1 MFVIRTTAVTA
12 LACVALLA
20 LSALPAGAS
29 TLGQQTVDVHR
40 AADPQAQYYS
50 SYGEPEPL
58 SVPESPAPSDNTP
71 GLAIALSV
79 AALLAIVAGVVAI
92 RLRLHRVRRH
102 APQVAA

>member
-29 TLGQQTVDVHR
+29 TLGQTVDVHR

-92 RLRLHRVRRH
+92 RLRRHRVRRH
-102 APQVAA
+102 APQAAA